1 MPAARHDDVGCA
13 RWIGRLPHRSAT
25 HHRASGDRSWPG
37 NIRQGVGK
45 SAALTCSSA
54 VIEFESDLQL
64 LYPLAFR
71 VVRPKVWRV
80 GMFSK
85 LMQVAVLV
93 AGGLALGGCPLGGA
107 RTAAPAKK
115 PAAPD
120 YQQAA
125 APVAG
130 NGNKGARFNA
140 THPFLMRVRLL
151 PQGVTV
157 ATPPMYT

>member
-37 NIRQGVGK
+37 NIRQGVGQ
-45 SAALTCSSA
+45 SAALTCTSA
-54 VIEFESDLQL
+54 VIAFESDLQL

-93 AGGLALGGCPLGGA
+93 AGGPAPGGRPLRG
-107 RTAAPAKK
+107 P
-115 PAAPD
+115 PP
-120 YQQAA
+120 
-125 APVAG
+125 PPPP
-130 NGNKGARFNA
+130 
-140 THPFLMRVRLL
+140 H
-151 PQGVTV
+151 
-157 ATPPMYT
+157 TPPPPHPPQPAPP